1 MSNSELS
8 IIEAPEAV
16 PRVLVLD
23 PSGENH
29 GETLVAAACLRRQQY
44 EPVLV
49 SPFPVREEDVRIP
62 EKPLSGGLALISLRL
77 GLKKRNVEQ
86 ILRLPGRDGAVS
98 RAAKLLLP
106 AKMTRELEEDEESLL
121 LAGFA
126 VGAAARTKALFGSLA
141 EEEDGASGADGE
153 SSGPGR
159 RGDSGV
165 SVKGKGLTLAIPG
178 VADKEVE
185 QILPF
190 FDRVAD
196 KVALFEEA
204 QARFLL
210 LPPVPDA
217 LAQRI
222 RKRGL
227 AESVVIFGEN
237 RSALDY
243 YRAVARADGVM
254 NLAMSGIYW
263 AAACNKPIVTS
274 TRMRPPKEVRTLSV
288 YYSGGH
294 IEEIA
299 EKVIAGQMDRE
310 SLSYVR
316 LSPHLFVDVT
326 EASLKGR
333 CARLRGVLASE

>member
-1 MSNSELS
+1 MGNSELS
-8 IIEAPEAV
+8 ILEAPEAV

-29 GETLVAAACLRRQQY
+29 GELLMAAACLRRQQY
-44 EPVLV
+44 EPILV
-49 SPFPVREEDVRIP
+49 SPFPVRDEDIRIP
-62 EKPLSGGLALISLRL
+62 EKPLSGGWALFSLRL

-86 ILRLPGRDGAVS
+86 ILRLPGKDGALCK
-98 RAAKLLLP
+98 AAKLFLP
-106 AKMTRELEEDEESLL
+106 DKLTRELEAEKESLL

-126 VGAAARTKALFGSLA
+126 VGAAARVKQLFGPLA
-141 EEEDGASGADGE
+141 EEEDGASSPAGDSSG
-153 SSGPGR
+153 SGPG
-159 RGDSGV
+159 GATGGSA
-165 SVKGKGLTLAIPG
+165 KGKGVTFAIPG
-178 VADKEVE
+178 VAEEEVE

-210 LPPVPDA
+210 LPPVPHA
-217 LAQRI
+217 LSQRI
-222 RKRGL
+222 RKNGL
-227 AESVVIFGEN
+227 ADSVVVFGEN

-243 YRAVARADGVM
+243 YRTVARSDGVM

-310 SLSYVR
+310 SLAYVR

-326 EASLKGR
+326 EASLKER